1 MIKSTHGSTRND
13 VKLRELIK
21 IDISSFFPWSLR
33 ISPLEK
39 IETKEN
45 LAKGNEITTWLATT
59 LFNYSS
65 ETGSVESK
73 KNQQTG
79 SRNSVQD
86 LPVGET
92 SRQGIVEA
100 FEERSSFKK
109 NQGWKK
115 GGKTGHRD
123 NSPSFVFVA
132 RIRTGTGWKS
142 VSWSRNLLFLERF
155 RQLGDLRSLLN

>member
-109 NQGWKK
+109 NQG
-115 GGKTGHRD
+115 
-123 NSPSFVFVA
+123 
-132 RIRTGTGWKS
+132 
-142 VSWSRNLLFLERF
+142 
-155 RQLGDLRSLLN
+155 